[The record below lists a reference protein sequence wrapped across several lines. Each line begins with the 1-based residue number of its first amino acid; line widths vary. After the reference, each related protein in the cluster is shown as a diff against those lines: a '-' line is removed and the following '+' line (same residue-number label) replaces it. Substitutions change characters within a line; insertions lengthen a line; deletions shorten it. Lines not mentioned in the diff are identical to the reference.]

1 MLHFSNWI
9 LFIKAARLDTINI
22 ASLIMLY
29 CIVIHSIT
37 YSLLVPSYISITTYP
52 NAYIYMHTLH
62 IHTLSYSNIWSSV
75 NHVVPS
81 PSVSVT
87 ALDDNP
93 IIGKPYSMECN
104 VIVAKGIIG
113 NVVITW
119 ITNDTEKSRVNYTA
133 WGNNSEYVDIYNTSR
148 LHFNDTNTT
157 YSCEV
162 VITGTHAVVNSS
174 SAITIDNIT
183 VGR

>member
-1 MLHFSNWI
+1 M
-9 LFIKAARLDTINI
+9 
-22 ASLIMLY
+22 Y
-29 CIVIHSIT
+29 
-37 YSLLVPSYISITTYP
+37 LL
-52 NAYIYMHTLH
+52 L
-62 IHTLSYSNIWSSV
+62 SSV
-75 NHVVPS
+75 YHVVPS

-93 IIGKPYSMECN
+93 IIGKPYSMKCN
-104 VIVAKGIIG
+104 VIIAKGIIG

-119 ITNDTEKSRVNYTA
+119 MTNGTEISRVNYTA

-148 LHFNDTNTT
+148 LHFNDNNTT

-162 VITGTHAVVNSS
+162 VITGTHAIVNGS
-174 SAITIDNIT
+174 SAITIDNIA